1 MTIANIISV
10 PVEKLEI
17 VKIPGINTLKNR
29 DNWWVAGYVE
39 HRRKLTFT
47 FRTPA
52 SSYTFKRKVYVLNA
66 EAKEFSGIS
75 DPENPFSALDPE
87 VPVSRILLQIS
98 LGDAEFHGSF
108 DYLAN
113 TGELRA
119 YSHAKEYVA
128 CGANDDYL
136 LMQQEK

>member
-1 MTIANIISV
+1 MTIAHIISV

-29 DNWWVAGYVE
+29 DNLWVAGYAK
-39 HRRKLTFT
+39 RKLTFT

-52 SSYTFKRKVYVLNA
+52 SSYTFKRKVYVLNTYVT
-66 EAKEFSGIS
+66 EFDGIK
-75 DPENPFSALDPE
+75 DPNDPFDFLKPDG
-87 VPVSRILLQIS
+87 PVSCVFLQIS

-113 TGELRA
+113 TGELHA
-119 YSHAKEYVA
+119 YSYTKADMVRD
-128 CGANDDYL
+128 ANDNYL
-136 LMQQEK
+136 LAEHEG